1 MPSAPMVD
9 APRQGKSANTESTL
23 PEVAM
28 FPNIKNHDVS
38 AAASIARD
46 TARQAAAQVKPV
58 AAHAKPLAANTAAA
72 TRRRVLRTR
81 AWAAPQIERTGQA
94 LEDSVAPKVSALL
107 SSAARRVEPSRQ
119 RRRRGRALVA
129 ISMLTV
135 AAGAVAILAR
145 NRRKAAS
152 MTSPANADAGTMAPA
167 AARADDQPRTDAHA
181 DVDADVNGRVGTR

>member
-1 MPSAPMVD
+1 M
-9 APRQGKSANTESTL
+9 L
-23 PEVAM
+23 
-28 FPNIKNHDVS
+28 PNIRNHDVS

-72 TRRRVLRTR
+72 TRRRVLRAR

-107 SSAARRVEPSRQ
+107 SLAARRVEPPRQ

-129 ISMLTV
+129 VSILMV

-145 NRRKAAS
+145 NRRKAES
-152 MTSPANADAGTMAPA
+152 MPANADAGTMAPA
-167 AARADDQPRTDAHA
+167 AARPDDQPLTDAHA
-181 DVDADVNGRVGTR
+181 GVDADVNGRVGTR